1 MDTENKPFDRGNNT
15 LNVFW
20 VGVLLIALA
29 VAAPWFNLTVSSPE
43 LVKSYIASFGISLLM
58 FLSLYYKCNNSE
70 VNLKI
75 NYIKLTLFLLF
86 IFGTLSTLWS
96 INFDFSVSKWL
107 LWLIAAFSFVLA
119 LNLSIENNSLIK
131 LSWGLIITAGV
142 IAVIG
147 ILQYLLD
154 PFNLAQNS
162 APASTFGNKNIA
174 IQPIILILPLSIFL
188 LLSKQVQN
196 LKAWA
201 LIIIT
206 SLVIV
211 YITYTTTRSAWL
223 AVIIE
228 LLLIALYL
236 ITNRIKLREWIDWN
250 KNKGYAAIFGILAT
264 LVLINLSPN
273 SFSNNPILNNLFVD
287 SSEKIYSLTDSVS
300 GQAILS
306 SSLRYEIWQTAL
318 NMFYDSPF
326 IGTGLGSYSQNLASE
341 GYATWVIN
349 NTTHPHNDLLE
360 LAVELGLIGLVIF
373 ITVAISLIIGIVKI
387 IKNTSSDVNFFYY
400 LLFTALIGS
409 FVNMQFSSPYQMAFP
424 LLLFGLYSGLIA
436 KQVDN
441 TVGPSKII
449 TFPLKAVYKKI
460 ILVIATTLIVIIFY
474 FTYYFWINTY
484 NQLEKINIS
493 KDFTNIEIIE
503 TPIYHGGMPGIL
515 YSLGGS
521 YFNNGRYKQSS
532 KIDEQLLKI
541 WPNHLDVLW
550 RLAYAKHKLNQNT
563 KALELATKLKK
574 LEPKGL
580 YYSYIAQMF
589 IYSSTQE
596 ISKFQQTFNELLSQ
610 PENFLKLN
618 ADSYRFLLFF
628 TLSSEDLSQH
638 APIIYD
644 KYKQYWGYLCEVEN
658 NIAIHYFNLEQFNKS
673 AQHVMEA
680 YQKGLGQE
688 VGSSTASCLNPQLI
702 KLLDEKGLIA
712 IKSD

>member
-29 VAAPWFNLTVSSPE
+29 VAAPWFNLTISSPE

-162 APASTFGNKNIA
+162 APASTFGNRNIA

-250 KNKGYAAIFGILAT
+250 KNKGYATIFGILVI
-264 LVLINLSPN
+264 LLLINLSPN

-287 SSEKIYSLTDSVS
+287 SSETIFSLTDSVS
-300 GQAILS
+300 GQAITS
-306 SSLRYEIWQTAL
+306 TSLRYEIWQTAL

-360 LAVELGLIGLVIF
+360 LVVELGLIGILIF
-373 ITVAISLIIGIVKI
+373 ITVAISLTIGIVKI

-400 LLFTALIGS
+400 LLFVALAGS
-409 FVNMQFSSPYQMAFP
+409 FVNMQFSSPYQMTFP

-441 TVGPSKII
+441 TVGPFKII
-449 TFPLKAVYKKI
+449 IFPLKAVYKKT
-460 ILVIATTLIVIIFY
+460 ILGIVTTLIVIIFY

-596 ISKFQQTFNELLSQ
+596 ISKLQQTFNELLSQ

-658 NIAIHYFNLEQFNKS
+658 NIAIHYFNLEQFKLS
-673 AQHVMEA
+673 AQHAMEA
-680 YQKGLGQE
+680 IKRNGP
-688 VGSSTASCLNPQLI
+688 CLNPQLI

>member
-20 VGVLLIALA
+20 VCVLLIVLA

-43 LVKSYIASFGISLLM
+43 LVKSYIASFGVSLLM
-58 FLSLYYKCNNSE
+58 LLSLYYKCNNSE

-75 NYIKLTLFLLF
+75 NYIKLSLFLLF

-131 LSWGLIITAGV
+131 LSWGLILAAGV

-147 ILQYLLD
+147 ILQYLFD

-188 LLSKQVQN
+188 LLSKHVQN

-211 YITYTTTRSAWL
+211 YITYSTSRSAWL
-223 AVIIE
+223 AVIIQ

-250 KNKGYAAIFGILAT
+250 KNKSYATIFGILII

-273 SFSNNPILNNLFVD
+273 SFSNNLFVD
-287 SSEKIYSLTDSVS
+287 SFEATYSLTDSVS

-306 SSLRYEIWQTAL
+306 STLRYEIWQTAL
-318 NMFYDSPF
+318 NMFYDSPV
-326 IGTGLGSYSQNLASE
+326 IGTGLGSYSQNLANE

-373 ITVAISLIIGIVKI
+373 FTVVISLTIGIVKI
-387 IKNTSSDVNFFYY
+387 IKNTSNDVNFFR
-400 LLFTALIGS
+400 G
-409 FVNMQFSSPYQMAFP
+409 
-424 LLLFGLYSGLIA
+424 
-436 KQVDN
+436 
-441 TVGPSKII
+441 
-449 TFPLKAVYKKI
+449 VYK
-460 ILVIATTLIVIIFY
+460 
-474 FTYYFWINTY
+474 
-484 NQLEKINIS
+484 
-493 KDFTNIEIIE
+493 
-503 TPIYHGGMPGIL
+503 
-515 YSLGGS
+515 
-521 YFNNGRYKQSS
+521 
-532 KIDEQLLKI
+532 
-541 WPNHLDVLW
+541 
-550 RLAYAKHKLNQNT
+550 
-563 KALELATKLKK
+563 
-574 LEPKGL
+574 
-580 YYSYIAQMF
+580 
-589 IYSSTQE
+589 
-596 ISKFQQTFNELLSQ
+596 
-610 PENFLKLN
+610 
-618 ADSYRFLLFF
+618 
-628 TLSSEDLSQH
+628 
-638 APIIYD
+638 
-644 KYKQYWGYLCEVEN
+644 
-658 NIAIHYFNLEQFNKS
+658 
-673 AQHVMEA
+673 
-680 YQKGLGQE
+680 
-688 VGSSTASCLNPQLI
+688 
-702 KLLDEKGLIA
+702 
-712 IKSD
+712 

>member
-43 LVKSYIASFGISLLM
+43 LVKSYFASFGVSLLM
-58 FLSLYYKCNNSE
+58 FLSLYYKCNNTE

-75 NYIKLTLFLLF
+75 NYIKLSLFLLF
-86 IFGTLSTLWS
+86 IFGTLSIFWS

-201 LIIIT
+201 LITIT
-206 SLVIV
+206 SLVVV
-211 YITYTTTRSAWL
+211 YIFYATTRSAWL
-223 AVIIE
+223 AVSIE

-236 ITNRIKLREWIDWN
+236 IANRIKLSEWIDWN
-250 KNKGYAAIFGILAT
+250 KNKSYATIFGILII
-264 LVLINLSPN
+264 LVLINLSPS
-273 SFSNNPILNNLFVD
+273 SFSINIAD
-287 SSEKIYSLTDSVS
+287 SSETIYSLTDSVS
-300 GQAILS
+300 GQAITS
-306 SSLRYEIWQTAL
+306 TSLRYEIWQTAL
-318 NMFYDSPF
+318 NMFYDSPV

-373 ITVAISLIIGIVKI
+373 ITVAISLTIGIVKI
-387 IKNTSSDVNFFYY
+387 INNTSSDVNFFYY

-409 FVNMQFSSPYQMAFP
+409 FINMLFSSPYQMAFP

-436 KQVDN
+436 KQVDSAI
-441 TVGPSKII
+441 GSSKII
-449 TFPLKAVYKKI
+449 IFPLKVAYKKI
-460 ILVIATTLIVIIFY
+460 ILGIGTTLIVIIFY

-493 KDFTNIEIIE
+493 KDFKQIEIVE
-503 TPIYHGGMPGIL
+503 TPIYHGGIPGIL

-521 YFNNGRYKQSS
+521 YFQNGRYNESS
-532 KIDEQLLKI
+532 QIDKQLLKV
-541 WPNHLDVLW
+541 WPNHLDALW
-550 RLAYAKHKLNQNT
+550 RLGFAKHKLNQNNE
-563 KALELATKLKK
+563 ALEIAEKLKK
-574 LEPKGL
+574 LEPQGL
-580 YYSYIAQMF
+580 YYSYIIKLF
-589 IYSSTQE
+589 VYSSSQE
-596 ISKFQQTFNELLSQ
+596 FTKFLDTYNELFTQ
-610 PENFLKLN
+610 PEEFLKLN
-618 ADSYRFLLFF
+618 NDWYRYLLFF
-628 TLSSEDLSQH
+628 TLTINDLSKD
-638 APIIYD
+638 APILYD
-644 KYKQYWGYLCEVEN
+644 KYKEYWGYLCEVEN
-658 NIAIHYFNLEQFNKS
+658 NIAIHYFNLEQFELS
-673 AQHVMEA
+673 AQHTMEA
-680 YQKGLGQE
+680 INKNG
-688 VGSSTASCLNPQLI
+688 ACLNPQLI
-702 KLLDEKGLIA
+702 KLLDEKGLITK
-712 IKSD
+712 KSD

>member
-1 MDTENKPFDRGNNT
+1 MDTENKPFDRGKNT

-43 LVKSYIASFGISLLM
+43 LVKSYIASFGVSLLM
-58 FLSLYYKCNNSE
+58 LLSLYYKCNNSE

-75 NYIKLTLFLLF
+75 NYIKLSLFLLF

-131 LSWGLIITAGV
+131 LSWGLILAAGV

-147 ILQYLLD
+147 ILQYLFD

-201 LIIIT
+201 LTTIA
-206 SLVIV
+206 SLVVV
-211 YITYTTTRSAWL
+211 YIFYATARSGWL

-228 LLLIALYL
+228 LLLIVLYL
-236 ITNRIKLREWIDWN
+236 ITNRMKLSEWIDWN
-250 KNKGYAAIFGILAT
+250 KNKSYATIFGILLT
-264 LVLINLSPN
+264 LVLINLSPS
-273 SFSNNPILNNLFVD
+273 SFSNIPVLNDLFAD
-287 SSEKIYSLTDSVS
+287 SSEIIYSITDSVS
-300 GQAILS
+300 GQAVSS

-341 GYATWVIN
+341 GYATWAIN

-360 LAVELGLIGLVIF
+360 LLVELGLIGILIF
-373 ITVAISLIIGIVKI
+373 ITVSISLIIGTVKI

-409 FVNMQFSSPYQMAFP
+409 FVNMQFSSPYQMAYP

-449 TFPLKAVYKKI
+449 IFPLKAVYKKI
-460 ILVIATTLIVIIFY
+460 ILGIATALIVIIFY
-474 FTYYFWINTY
+474 LTYYFWINTY
-484 NQLEKINIS
+484 AQLEKINIS
-493 KDFTNIEIIE
+493 NDFTDITIVE

-532 KIDEQLLKI
+532 QIDEQLLKV

-550 RLAYAKHKLNQNT
+550 RLAYAKHKLNQNA
-563 KALELATKLKK
+563 KALELAIKLKK
-574 LEPKGL
+574 LEPQGL
-580 YYSYIAQMF
+580 YNSYIVKMF
-589 IYSSTQE
+589 VYSSTQE
-596 ISKFQQTFNELLSQ
+596 KNKFHQTFNELLSQ
-610 PENFLKLN
+610 PEKFLKLS
-618 ADSYRFLLFF
+618 ADSYRLLLFF

-638 APIIYD
+638 AKIIYD

-658 NIAIHYFNLEQFNKS
+658 NISIHYFNLEQFKLS
-673 AQHVMEA
+673 AQHALEA
-680 YQKGLGQE
+680 IKRNG
-688 VGSSTASCLNPQLI
+688 SCLNPQLI
-702 KLLDEKGLIA
+702 KLLDEKGLIS
-712 IKSD
+712 IKSDE

>member
-20 VGVLLIALA
+20 VGVFLIALA
-29 VAAPWFNLTVSSPE
+29 VAAPWFNLTISSPE
-43 LVKSYIASFGISLLM
+43 LVKSYIASFGVSLLM

-70 VNLKI
+70 VQLKI
-75 NYIKLTLFLLF
+75 NHIKSSLLLLF
-86 IFGTLSTLWS
+86 IFGTFSALWS
-96 INFDFSVSKWL
+96 VNFDLTVTKWL
-107 LWLIAAFSFVLA
+107 LWLIAASSFILA
-119 LNLSIENNSLIK
+119 INISIENNSLIK

-162 APASTFGNKNIA
+162 APASTFGNRNIA

-223 AVIIE
+223 AVFIE

-250 KNKGYAAIFGILAT
+250 KNKGYATIFGILVI
-264 LVLINLSPN
+264 LLLINLSPN

-318 NMFYDSPF
+318 NMFYDSPV
-326 IGTGLGSYSQNLASE
+326 IGTGLGSYSQNLANE

-360 LAVELGLIGLVIF
+360 LAVELGIIGLVIF
-373 ITVAISLIIGIVKI
+373 ITVTISLIIGIVKI

-400 LLFTALIGS
+400 LLFVALAGS

-436 KQVDN
+436 KQIDN
-441 TVGPSKII
+441 TVGPLKII
-449 TFPLKAVYKKI
+449 IFPLKAVYKKI
-460 ILVIATTLIVIIFY
+460 ILGIATALIVIIFY

-541 WPNHLDVLW
+541 WPKHLDALW

-563 KALELATKLKK
+563 QALELATKLKK
-574 LEPKGL
+574 LEPEGL
-580 YYSYIAQMF
+580 YNSYIVKMF
-589 IYSSTQE
+589 VYSSTQE
-596 ISKFQQTFNELLSQ
+596 KNKFHQTFNEFLSQ
-610 PENFLKLN
+610 PEKYLKLS
-618 ADSYRFLLFF
+618 ADSYRLLLFF
-628 TLSSEDLSQH
+628 TLSSKDLSHH
-638 APIIYD
+638 AKIIYD
-644 KYKQYWGYLCEVEN
+644 KYIQYWGYLCEVEN
-658 NIAIHYFNLEQFNKS
+658 NIAIHYFNLEQFKLS
-673 AQHVMEA
+673 AQHAIEA
-680 YQKGLGQE
+680 IKRNGN
-688 VGSSTASCLNPQLI
+688 CLNPQLI
-702 KLLDEKGLIA
+702 KLLNEKGLIV